1 VPLAKEKKTA
11 VVKEFQQ
18 HPKDRGSEEI
28 QIALLTHRIN
38 ELTEHLKAHVKDF
51 HSRLGLLKMVSQ
63 RKRLLAYLRRKNPG
77 NYKKILEKLNLRK

>member
-1 VPLAKEKKTA
+1 MPLANEKKTA
-11 VVKEFQQ
+11 VVKEFQR

-28 QIALLTHRIN
+28 QIALLTHRVN
-38 ELTEHLKAHVKDF
+38 ELTEHLKTHTKDF
-51 HSRLGLLKMVSQ
+51 HSRLGLLKMVGQ

>member
-1 VPLAKEKKTA
+1 MPLAKDKKTA
-11 VVKEFQQ
+11 IVQEFQQ
-18 HPKDRGSEEI
+18 HPQDRGSEEI

-38 ELTEHLKAHVKDF
+38 ELTEHLKTHTKDF

-63 RKRLLAYLRRKNPG
+63 RKRLLAYLRRKNPS

>member
-1 VPLAKEKKTA
+1 VPLAKDKKTA
-11 VVKEFQQ
+11 IVQEFQQ
-18 HPKDRGSEEI
+18 HPQDRGSEEI

-38 ELTEHLKAHVKDF
+38 ELTEHLKTHTKDF

-63 RKRLLAYLRRKNPG
+63 RKRLLAYLRRKNPS

>member
-1 VPLAKEKKTA
+1 VPLAKEKKSA
-11 VVKEFQQ
+11 IVKEYQQ

-38 ELTEHLKAHVKDF
+38 ELTEHLQTHTKDF
-51 HSRLGLLKMVSQ
+51 HSRLGLLKMVGQ
-63 RKRLLAYLRRKNPG
+63 RKSLLAYLRRKNPD